1 MDIPIRNI
9 GIKVTEDKVLF
20 DIFHEDF
27 SKCPFTDYRYLNRD
41 IIISRDKDGNTKLE
55 LGENKHRKKITSID
69 ELKTN
74 LSGLLTAALQI
85 FYVKPKFQMMPL
97 TEDIVTLIL
106 ENSGNIFPESP
117 EEKDRIILEYLEKNG
132 QSLFS
137 SSGTSLNF
145 DFSDLDKELLVN
157 QLIFDILFDKY
168 IAESEKMTKRKY
180 SIQLNKELHGD
191 KLDESEAICKR
202 IERAMKT
209 NYDMMEYSQLREE
222 LELLGINFAKYE
234 EYYTPIAK
242 DNVENKKPKF
252 IWDYFFYNRSMITFR
267 QYRRQLKRD
276 GNYSTEDFVND
287 IREYNEFVE
296 EILPTDDESSS
307 EEYFKKSMNYYYLE
321 SYKRIDYILT
331 LINSMPNA
339 ELRKI
344 DKESLLVK
352 RFTFPVLVPYEEN
365 NELQYRTGSY
375 KYYRPLFYVEKE
387 LRNQANV
394 DGKFNASFY
403 ADSLYKY
410 YLVRAKAYELFKYHA
425 EYVSSDYSD
434 IKNFIRQ
441 DYNMRSYH
449 ESNEIWKEIKDTVWK
464 EMDFKTKQKMKKTR
478 SNFIT
483 ISNALFWESP
493 KRKIN
498 KNKQ

>member
-41 IIISRDKDGNTKLE
+41 IIISSDKDGNTKLE

-74 LSGLLTAALQI
+74 LNGLLTAALQI

-97 TEDIVTLIL
+97 TGDIVTLIL
-106 ENSGNIFPESP
+106 ENSGNAFPESP

-137 SSGTSLNF
+137 SSGTSLYF

-168 IAESEKMTKRKY
+168 IAESEKMTKRDY
-180 SIQLNKELHGD
+180 SIKLNKELHGD
-191 KLDESEAICKR
+191 KLDESEAIRKR

-222 LELLGINFAKYE
+222 LELLGIDFAKYE
-234 EYYTPIAK
+234 RYYTPIAK
-242 DNVENKKPKF
+242 DNVENKKPEF

-276 GNYSTEDFVND
+276 GNYWTEDFVSD

-296 EILPTDDESSS
+296 KILPVDNESPKK
-307 EEYFKKSMNYYYLE
+307 YFNMSMDYYYLE
-321 SYKRIDYILT
+321 SYKRIDYTLI

-352 RFTFPVLVPYEEN
+352 RFTFPVLVPYEKD
-365 NELQYRTGSY
+365 NELHYRTGYY
-375 KYYRPLFYVEKE
+375 KYYRPLFYVEEE
-387 LRNQANV
+387 LLNQANV

-410 YLVRAKAYELFKYHA
+410 CLVRAKAYELFKYHA

-498 KNKQ
+498 RNK